1 MKKRLIRIIT
11 WIILIALVLLGFFAY
26 KQMNDYTNII
36 KLNRWINIPKEAE
49 YQEIYEKHT
58 WPSSHWDGIRY
69 HAYSYKNEEIIDS
82 ITNWKENSWKTI
94 FFNSNTYTKTVIA
107 RLNVISMTPDDIFLS
122 DFDNLEYRYEKQ
134 EDNSEIIIIKDKNNK
149 KLHIFESFL

>member
-1 MKKRLIRIIT
+1 MKKKLIRIIT
-11 WIILIALVLLGFFAY
+11 WIILIILILIGFFAY

-49 YQEIYEKHT
+49 YQEIYEKYT
-58 WPSSHWDGIRY
+58 WPSLHWDGIRY
-69 HAYSYKNEEIIDS
+69 HAYSYENEEIIDS
-82 ITNWKENSWKTI
+82 MTNWTENIWKTI
-94 FFNSNTYTKTVIA
+94 FFDSNTYTETVIA
-107 RLNVISMTPDDIFLS
+107 RLNVINLSEKDVSLS
-122 DFDNLEYRYEKQ
+122 DLDNLEYQYKKQ